1 MKTPVSPAA
10 YTNAIL
16 TVIAIALVLLVV
28 NAYRVDV
35 ASPAQAQPA
44 QSYSQSKN
52 LYDLGRPSANT
63 SPGSSRAPVD
73 ASNAPMSIDPVSA
86 AAIHE
91 VATANRAIA
100 EAIRELACIATQVN
114 DRTENIGARRLHT
127 VMEKLLE
134 QLSFDAPE
142 HRERRIAIDVAF
154 VREQLADIARD
165 EDLSRYIL

>member
-100 EAIRELACIATQVN
+100 EAIRELAKAVEGVAGAAKAAQQAPSAT
-114 DRTENIGARRLHT
+114 GAAGT
-127 VMEKLLE
+127 SGIEV
-134 QLSFDAPE
+134 
-142 HRERRIAIDVAF
+142 DV
-154 VREQLADIARD
+154 R
-165 EDLSRYIL
+165 